1 MKHFKQFFV
10 FALLALFSV
19 SMWAATGDVPVTIS
33 YSDIPDGF
41 TATTGTS
48 GSLTATVSSA
58 DDLTINYSGIN
69 TKSSA
74 TAADHA
80 YGYAMFL
87 KNNGYMYS
95 GAAPTGYYP
104 SNVVVTFG
112 SNTGTSGKAGITFGT
127 TSLSTRNSSV
137 TGAVAKSGTCE
148 LANTDQTK
156 TYWNFSTTG
165 ANVQVDKIVITYSL
179 VSTTSCAAPTF
190 SPAAGAVV
198 SGTEVTINSA
208 TEGATIYYTLD
219 ETDPTTSSATTQ
231 PIVITS
237 ATTIKAMA
245 VKSGLDNSSVAT
257 AAYTV
262 LTPQTISAIKPTET
276 TEGAEFLLNDVT
288 VTYANGNNV
297 YVKDATGYI
306 MVYSA
311 IAGAENGKVL
321 QGLQGKAKL
330 YYGLP
335 EVSTVTKAPTVT
347 DGSAVAPEALTAYP
361 KAADV
366 NKYVTMED
374 VTFASAVSFTS
385 GSVTNA
391 NGTFDGAT
399 LVFRNN
405 FKLNVSL
412 TAGTPYRVVGIVQ
425 KYNDNFQ
432 IYPISFE
439 EIVSASQVATPT
451 FSPAAGTYTEVQSVT
466 LSCETSDASIYYTTN
481 GDVPTSASTPYTSA
495 ISVGETMTIKAI
507 AVKGGMDDSNVASA
521 TYTINLP
528 ENEEVRKTWDLSID
542 ETATAS
548 DDELTWTATYVG
560 MSYAKGTASSNANNY
575 YPGTAGQSYTSTRFY
590 KNGVLTITPSGK
602 QITSI
607 VFTATTTGYANALQS
622 STWTNGS
629 AAVSDKVV
637 TVTPTDGESAI
648 SATIGATCG
657 FTAVQVNYIDID
669 MTKPETPVFSVAAGT
684 YTEVQNV
691 TITCA
696 TEGATIYYTTNGD
709 TPDNTSTEY
718 TAAISVGENMTIKAI
733 AIKDTKSSS
742 VAEAAYVINLP
753 EDENVRKTWDLSTD
767 SYVSDPEPTADL
779 IQWTAT
785 YVSMKNERTGTETA
799 VNNYIPTVK
808 TSTRFYSDNK
818 LTITPSGKQI
828 STIVFTATSDAYAT
842 ALAGSTW
849 TNATAEATGS
859 VVTVTAAGTGAVSA
873 AVGGTCGFTAVQVNY
888 GPIDP
893 SIPDA
898 PTFSVAAGTYTVVQ
912 TVEIAC
918 ATAGATIYYTT
929 DGSTPDNTSTEYT
942 GAITVDATMTIKAI
956 AVKET
961 KSSSVATAT
970 YTINL
975 PIVLTT
981 MDAIFA
987 KATEFGNTLTEVQ
1000 ITFDNWVVSG
1010 ISTDDKNI
1018 YVTDGTKGLVIYDK
1032 DALKGGFEVND
1043 KLNGTVTCNLKLYRG
1058 FSDIDGLKA
1067 NAAGL
1072 TVTKNGTVNPVAA
1085 TIAELGAVNT
1095 GAPIILSN
1103 VKYDGSVLTDGT
1115 NNITP
1120 YTTFFAD
1127 AVTSLEENKY
1137 YNITGI
1143 YVHFNTTKEVAPRS
1157 AADIEEIVDAEAP
1170 EMKWYVDNTKATEIT
1185 TSYTINLGDAF
1196 APYFETNSSGA
1207 LTYSSSND
1215 AVATIDP
1222 STGVLALTGT
1232 TGSTEISCAVAADA
1246 TYLADSKSFTLNVR
1260 NVTIDNVVILAQY
1273 DGKWYAM
1280 KSAVASSKAEGIEVN
1295 YSDSKIYDLAPADQD
1310 AITWKRTTDSEG
1322 NVTFQNLSND
1332 QYLKTSSNDL
1342 KMEAGE
1348 TGNYQWTLSEGYY
1361 HTGTQTRTFIYR
1373 AGTVN
1378 AFKSYAVSNAGD
1390 GTGTTEYSALPVVT
1404 AAVFATTP
1412 EVIRGDLSA
1421 GKWGTICPKQTVENV
1436 EGASFYQITYLEE
1449 QNNLPYNVVF
1459 DQIEGTTLTAG
1470 KPYFFIAEG
1479 KEIKGIKTG
1488 AELDAADPAGVNGF
1502 YGYIGTSSWA
1512 LPNIHAEYTAD
1523 ADNTFVIYN
1532 NSVFRISSDTDLK
1545 SERCYIN
1552 INATEP
1558 TRTPSSASPVR
1569 RRIVMGVQNTNAAT
1583 GMEELNTS
1591 EAPRKM
1597 IIDGKMYIFR
1607 GEKMYNANGIL
1618 VK

>member
-1 MKHFKQFFV
+1 
-10 FALLALFSV
+10 
-19 SMWAATGDVPVTIS
+19 
-33 YSDIPDGF
+33 
-41 TATTGTS
+41 
-48 GSLTATVSSA
+48 
-58 DDLTINYSGIN
+58 
-69 TKSSA
+69 
-74 TAADHA
+74 
-80 YGYAMFL
+80 
-87 KNNGYMYS
+87 
-95 GAAPTGYYP
+95 
-104 SNVVVTFG
+104 
-112 SNTGTSGKAGITFGT
+112 
-127 TSLSTRNSSV
+127 
-137 TGAVAKSGTCE
+137 
-148 LANTDQTK
+148 
-156 TYWNFSTTG
+156 
-165 ANVQVDKIVITYSL
+165 
-179 VSTTSCAAPTF
+179 
-190 SPAAGAVV
+190 
-198 SGTEVTINSA
+198 
-208 TEGATIYYTLD
+208 
-219 ETDPTTSSATTQ
+219 
-231 PIVITS
+231 
-237 ATTIKAMA
+237 
-245 VKSGLDNSSVAT
+245 
-257 AAYTV
+257 
-262 LTPQTISAIKPTET
+262 
-276 TEGAEFLLNDVT
+276 
-288 VTYANGNNV
+288 
-297 YVKDATGYI
+297 
-306 MVYSA
+306 
-311 IAGAENGKVL
+311 
-321 QGLQGKAKL
+321 
-330 YYGLP
+330 
-335 EVSTVTKAPTVT
+335 
-347 DGSAVAPEALTAYP
+347 
-361 KAADV
+361 
-366 NKYVTMED
+366 
-374 VTFASAVSFTS
+374 
-385 GSVTNA
+385 
-391 NGTFDGAT
+391 
-399 LVFRNN
+399 
-405 FKLNVSL
+405 
-412 TAGTPYRVVGIVQ
+412 
-425 KYNDNFQ
+425 
-432 IYPISFE
+432 
-439 EIVSASQVATPT
+439 
-451 FSPAAGTYTEVQSVT
+451 
-466 LSCETSDASIYYTTN
+466 
-481 GDVPTSASTPYTSA
+481 
-495 ISVGETMTIKAI
+495 
-507 AVKGGMDDSNVASA
+507 
-521 TYTINLP
+521 
-528 ENEEVRKTWDLSID
+528 
-542 ETATAS
+542 
-548 DDELTWTATYVG
+548 
-560 MSYAKGTASSNANNY
+560 
-575 YPGTAGQSYTSTRFY
+575 
-590 KNGVLTITPSGK
+590 
-602 QITSI
+602 
-607 VFTATTTGYANALQS
+607 
-622 STWTNGS
+622 
-629 AAVSDKVV
+629 
-637 TVTPTDGESAI
+637 
-648 SATIGATCG
+648 
-657 FTAVQVNYIDID
+657 
-669 MTKPETPVFSVAAGT
+669 
-684 YTEVQNV
+684 
-691 TITCA
+691 
-696 TEGATIYYTTNGD
+696 
-709 TPDNTSTEY
+709 
-718 TAAISVGENMTIKAI
+718 
-733 AIKDTKSSS
+733 
-742 VAEAAYVINLP
+742 
-753 EDENVRKTWDLSTD
+753 
-767 SYVSDPEPTADL
+767 
-779 IQWTAT
+779 
-785 YVSMKNERTGTETA
+785 
-799 VNNYIPTVK
+799 
-808 TSTRFYSDNK
+808 
-818 LTITPSGKQI
+818 
-828 STIVFTATSDAYAT
+828 
-842 ALAGSTW
+842 
-849 TNATAEATGS
+849 
-859 VVTVTAAGTGAVSA
+859 
-873 AVGGTCGFTAVQVNY
+873 
-888 GPIDP
+888 
-893 SIPDA
+893 
-898 PTFSVAAGTYTVVQ
+898 
-912 TVEIAC
+912 
-918 ATAGATIYYTT
+918 
-929 DGSTPDNTSTEYT
+929 
-942 GAITVDATMTIKAI
+942 
-956 AVKET
+956 
-961 KSSSVATAT
+961 
-970 YTINL
+970 
-975 PIVLTT
+975 

-1072 TVTKNGTVNPVAA
+1072 TVTKDGTVNPVAA

-1436 EGASFYQITYLEE
+1436 EGATFYQITYLEE

-1479 KEIKGIKTG
+1479 EEIKGNPTG
-1488 AELDAADPAGVNGF
+1488 TELTEAGAGVNGF
-1502 YGYIGTSSWA
+1502 YGYIGASPLA
-1512 LPNIHAEYTAD
+1512 LPNIHTEYTPG

-1552 INATEP
+1552 INASEP
-1558 TRTPSSASPVR
+1558 SRTPSSASPVR
-1569 RRIVMGVQNTNAAT
+1569 RRIVMGVQNTNTAT
-1583 GMEELNTS
+1583 GMDELNAS

>member
-1 MKHFKQFFV
+1 MTNNLFDFLRMGGTTNTPPVRHRMRSVLLVLGLLLGSMSVWGAEGDNLYSGDFTTVSNHGYTQNKTFTLSSKSFKSSVSQVASSVFYLGTNTNATNVPKGVLNDNNDFSSVVTALRATNSTYNTNYATAHAYALLLSDGFNGVGNIQFSWSGANGAGTAYIFADLGSGWEMLVSKAVSNGTSTSGNIAYSNNDAGGVDFSSLVFV
-10 FALLALFSV
+10 FL
-19 SMWAATGDVPVTIS
+19 P
-33 YSDIPDGF
+33 
-41 TATTGTS
+41 
-48 GSLTATVSSA
+48 SA
-58 DDLTINYSGIN
+58 NS
-69 TKSSA
+69 
-74 TAADHA
+74 
-80 YGYAMFL
+80 
-87 KNNGYMYS
+87 KNIRLS
-95 GAAPTGYYP
+95 QL
-104 SNVVVTFG
+104 VIKE
-112 SNTGTSGKAGITFGT
+112 GKA
-127 TSLSTRNSSV
+127 S
-137 TGAVAKSGTCE
+137 SGTP
-148 LANTDQTK
+148 T
-156 TYWNFSTTG
+156 
-165 ANVQVDKIVITYSL
+165 
-179 VSTTSCAAPTF
+179 CATPTF
-190 SPAAGAVV
+190 SPVAGEVV
-198 SGTEVTINSA
+198 SGTTVELNTT
-208 TEGATIYYTLD
+208 TEGATIHYT
-219 ETDPTTSSATTQ
+219 TNGVDPTTSDATYST
-231 PIVITS
+231 PIEITS
-237 ATTIKAMA
+237 ATTIKAIA
-245 VKSGLDNSSVAT
+245 VKDEYDNSDVAS
-257 AAYTV
+257 ASYTI
-262 LTPQTISAIKPTET
+262 LEPKTIAQIMPTSE
-276 TEGAEFLLNDVT
+276 TEGDAFLLNDVM
-288 VTYANGNNV
+288 VTYASGTNI

-306 MVYSA
+306 LVYDKNSA
-311 IAGAENGKVL
+311 ITGAANGKVL
-321 QGLQGKAKL
+321 HGLRGKAKTFN
-330 YYGLP
+330 GLP
-335 EVSTVTKAPTVT
+335 EISTVTQAPTVIDGTAVEPIELNTYPT
-347 DGSAVAPEALTAYP
+347 D
-361 KAADV
+361 ADL
-366 NKYVTMED
+366 NKYVTLED
-374 VTFASAVSFTS
+374 VTFASAATLS
-385 GSVTNA
+385 GSVTNID
-391 NGTFDGAT
+391 GTFKETT
-399 LVFRNN
+399 LILRNQ
-405 FKLNVSL
+405 FKLNGVSVA
-412 TAGTPYRVVGIVQ
+412 TGKSYRVVGVVQ
-425 KYNDNFQ
+425 KYNETYQ
-432 IYPISFE
+432 VYPITIT
-439 EIVSASQVATPT
+439 EIVEAGAPEAPT
-451 FSPAAGTYTEVQSVT
+451 FSVAAGTYTSVQSVELECAT
-466 LSCETSDASIYYTTN
+466 AGATIYYTTN
-481 GDVPTSASTPYTSA
+481 GGTPDEGSTEYTSA

-507 AVKGGMDDSNVASA
+507 AIKDGKSSSVAEA

-528 ENEEVRKTWDLSID
+528 ENEEVRKTWDLSTDSYDADPTEDLIQW
-542 ETATAS
+542 S
-548 DDELTWTATYVG
+548 ATYVT
-560 MSYAKGTASSNANNY
+560 MTNAKGTGTKVNNY
-575 YPGTAGQSYTSTRFY
+575 IPTTRTSTRFY
-590 KNGVLTITPSGK
+590 EGNSLALTPNNKSLT
-602 QITSI
+602 TI
-607 VFTATTTGYANALQS
+607 VFTATSEGYATALAN
-622 STWTNGS
+622 STWTNATAVADGTTVTVTAIDGD
-629 AAVSDKVV
+629 AAVSAV
-637 TVTPTDGESAI
+637 
-648 SATIGATCG
+648 IGATCG
-657 FTAVQVNYIDID
+657 FTAVQVNYINID
-669 MTKPETPVFSVAAGT
+669 LTKP
-684 YTEVQNV
+684 
-691 TITCA
+691 A
-696 TEGATIYYTTNGD
+696 T
-709 TPDNTSTEY
+709 
-718 TAAISVGENMTIKAI
+718 
-733 AIKDTKSSS
+733 
-742 VAEAAYVINLP
+742 
-753 EDENVRKTWDLSTD
+753 
-767 SYVSDPEPTADL
+767 
-779 IQWTAT
+779 
-785 YVSMKNERTGTETA
+785 
-799 VNNYIPTVK
+799 
-808 TSTRFYSDNK
+808 
-818 LTITPSGKQI
+818 
-828 STIVFTATSDAYAT
+828 
-842 ALAGSTW
+842 
-849 TNATAEATGS
+849 
-859 VVTVTAAGTGAVSA
+859 
-873 AVGGTCGFTAVQVNY
+873 
-888 GPIDP
+888 
-893 SIPDA
+893 
-898 PTFSVAAGTYTVVQ
+898 PTFSVAAGTYTSVQ
-912 TVEIAC
+912 SVELEC

-929 DGSTPDNTSTEYT
+929 NGGTPDEGSTEYT
-942 GAITVDATMTIKAI
+942 SAISVGETMTIKAI
-956 AVKET
+956 AIKDG
-961 KSSSVATAT
+961 KSSSVAEAT

-1072 TVTKNGTVNPVAA
+1072 TVTKDGTVNPVAA

-1479 KEIKGIKTG
+1479 EEIKGNPTG
-1488 AELDAADPAGVNGF
+1488 TELTEAGAGVNGF
-1502 YGYIGTSSWA
+1502 YGYIGASPLA
-1512 LPNIHAEYTAD
+1512 LPNIHTEYTPG

-1552 INATEP
+1552 INASEP
-1558 TRTPSSASPVR
+1558 SRTPSSASPVR
-1569 RRIVMGVQNTNAAT
+1569 RRIVMGVQNTNTAT
-1583 GMEELNTS
+1583 GMDELNAS